1 VGINADVSQVL
12 VESTM
17 TTAAT
22 KIFLVRCEGVRLR
35 VAGDL
40 PNVRLDKC
48 FECTILVQD
57 PAEGS
62 ADGETADQ
70 RVIECAGCSGLVVG
84 LYSSQD
90 SVLGQVSFPSSFGL
104 YVISR
109 QGAHVMEV
117 PAAIWSSRKRE
128 SLACVP
134 GPASRPWMKSPGV
147 VRGTRQ
153 RPAGHS
159 QSVTMRELP
168 FESKREANNDRDAAP
183 AIDGVVMSA
192 AAEPAHLSF
201 AEVRRRLA
209 GSIDKRP

>member
-1 VGINADVSQVL
+1 
-12 VESTM
+12 M

-90 SVLGQVSFPSSFGL
+90 SVLG
-104 YVISR
+104 